1 MRKIDLNCD
10 MGESFGVYKLG
21 IDEEVIKLITSA
33 NIACGFHAGDPNVM
47 DRTVAMAKEYGV
59 GIGVH
64 MGFPDLLGFGRRE
77 MDISSEDLINY
88 CIYQMGALQAFCDK
102 HGVEIQHIKPHG
114 SLGNM
119 CVVNRRVANAVVD
132 SIRLVL
138 PDTKLFVIP
147 SGEIHKAAVENGL
160 SVVLEVF
167 ADRAYTKEGNLVSRK
182 IPGAVIKDSA
192 EAAEHVMRMVVENKI
207 KTIDGELI
215 DIEAQSVC
223 VHGDTPGALE
233 VIRQVRAKLEH
244 AGVEIGPVGRWHK
257 TELKLHDR

>member
-10 MGESFGVYKLG
+10 MGESFGAYKLG
-21 IDEEVIKLITSA
+21 MDEEVIKLITSA

-88 CIYQMGALQAFCDK
+88 CIYQIGALQAFCHK
-102 HGVEIQHIKPHG
+102 HGVVIQHIKPHG
-114 SLGNM
+114 SFGNM
-119 CVVNRRVANAVVD
+119 CVVNHRVANAVID
-132 SIRLVL
+132 SIRMVL

-147 SGEIHKAAVENGL
+147 GGEIHQAAVEKGL

-182 IPGAVIKDSA
+182 IPGAVIKDPA
-192 EAAEHVMRMVVENKI
+192 EAAEHVLRMVVDSKV
-207 KTIDGELI
+207 KTIDGEFV
-215 DIEAQSVC
+215 DIEAESIC
-223 VHGDTPGALE
+223 VHGDTPDALE
-233 VIRQVRAKLEH
+233 VIRQVRTTLEH
-244 AGVEIGPVGRWHK
+244 AGIEIAPVGRWHK
-257 TELKLHDR
+257 ERLKK